1 MSQAVWW
8 SCHSLGPFTCHRLRV
23 WCTPRPCIDQHR
35 GGRMEGATT
44 NGMDTTAISMDMGA
58 VMGHRLSPPSPDTS
72 PVDFIAFEGSR
83 CLARGGLAE
92 VALRVKAATEARPL
106 ARFMVFNAC
115 TSEVLDFDLRGTPQE
130 VLARLAVSHPAALA
144 CAASPADSTP
154 PTDLAGAPGAETP
167 SEDTSSAKTGPGR
180 PKLGVVA
187 REVTLLPR
195 HWAWLSSQP
204 GGASVALRKLVE
216 QARKD
221 SQSQDQRRLSQE
233 ATYRFMSAMAGCLEG
248 FEEAARA
255 LFASDRPRFE
265 ALTAPCAACPGGQ
278 GWRF

>member
-1 MSQAVWW
+1 MTDV
-8 SCHSLGPFTCHRLRV
+8 V
-23 WCTPRPCIDQHR
+23 RP
-35 GGRMEGATT
+35 
-44 NGMDTTAISMDMGA
+44 
-58 VMGHRLSPPSPDTS
+58 VPSP
-72 PVDFIAFEGSR
+72 DFIAFEGPR
-83 CLARGGLAE
+83 CLACGPLAD
-92 VALRVKAATEARPL
+92 VALQVKAATEARPL
-106 ARFMVFNAC
+106 ARFMVFNARS
-115 TSEVLDFDLRGTPQE
+115 SEIVDFDHRGSADE
-130 VLARLAVSHPAALA
+130 VLARLALAHPLVQVLA
-144 CAASPADSTP
+144 PPSAPATDAS
-154 PTDLAGAPGAETP
+154 TDDGAVPR
-167 SEDTSSAKTGPGR
+167 SGPGR

-255 LFASDRPRFE
+255 LFVADRLRFE
-265 ALTAPCAACPGGQ
+265 ALLAPWPPDIQNHLQHLAQAAWMLSDAPHSPELPHA
-278 GWRF
+278 